1 MILDLLQ
8 DYPNTE
14 YKERMVL
21 CLRPELWETK
31 GGPRW
36 ERCLI
41 NWKWLSS
48 RECNGSEKRGGLG
61 RVPSSHRPSRPVSLH
76 LCSRRLLR
84 DFALP
89 PGRPEWICIREIRY
103 QYNQYLLRGKVNRVK
118 NLPFFPLSSWK
129 LWSDREKVIL

>member
-14 YKERMVL
+14 CEKGMVL
-21 CLRPELWETK
+21 CLKPELWETK

-36 ERCLI
+36 ERFLI

-61 RVPSSHRPSRPVSLH
+61 RVPSSHRPRRPMPLH

-89 PGRPEWICIREIRY
+89 PGRPGRIRIRELRY
-103 QYNQYLLRGKVNRVK
+103 QCSQSLLRGKVNRVK

-129 LWSDREKVIL
+129 LWSVREKAIP